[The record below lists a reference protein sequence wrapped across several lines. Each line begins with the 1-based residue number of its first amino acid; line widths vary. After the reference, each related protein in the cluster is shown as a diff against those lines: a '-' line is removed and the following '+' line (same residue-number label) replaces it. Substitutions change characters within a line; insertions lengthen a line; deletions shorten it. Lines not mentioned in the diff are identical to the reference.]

1 MAGSF
6 RFEEERRSR
15 GPSTPAT
22 VILPK
27 SAATVVM
34 PPMTRSAATVVLPE
48 DVPTGTGTR
57 RKTGT
62 PAVTAA
68 AVDMSTVTEEDIIEE
83 STANG
88 GGGGGGGGGYDW
100 LEEETTAPSKPAPVG
115 LLLLGLAGLAA
126 WAWR

>member
-34 PPMTRSAATVVLPE
+34 PPRTRSAAAVVLPE
-48 DVPTGTGTR
+48 DVPTGTR

-68 AVDMSTVTEEDIIEE
+68 SVDMSNITEDDIIEE
-83 STANG
+83 STAS

-100 LEEETTAPSKPAPVG
+100 LEEESTTSGKPAPVG
-115 LLLLGLAGLAA
+115 LILLGLAGLAA
-126 WAWR
+126 WVWR